1 MEDNPFLALFE
12 SSAPAQN
19 SQRLDQPVTTKSPNN
34 PEEPKAQINHFY
46 ERIFSFTINNDLA
59 PEFDVI
65 YLEGLA
71 DGIQDGFKY
80 LTKDIIG
87 QAICERIFYDQD
99 DLKRLI
105 LQYRKSNYNNPGVA
119 DETRRVLY
127 LTECYKRC
135 YTLKTV
141 GSFQGVKK
149 SETSV
154 NDDIID
160 DASSQIIQN
169 LSTIFK
175 EPEMMGG
182 DGDPKEQL
190 FGFFND
196 GNNDSGVVGNL
207 LEDLVQ
213 SLQGDGFK
221 TLADE
226 LSHNILNMMKVEAQ
240 NDTLIGMGNV
250 GYSRI
255 NIFVEHLSLAKQF
268 ILYNYPRDVSQS
280 TGYAQTLLGILLSKS
295 CLPINELG
303 SFDFFE
309 NPSSQPGSVHQRTEG
324 QIWQALEQLHEW
336 LFRLFKGLL
345 RISPDVKHLTLMWI
359 GECLRANAGR
369 GKLWTSEMGAIMSAQ
384 FVSDGFMLN
393 LSGVLLQFC
402 VPFTTGPKNPKIFKI
417 DSRYTACTEVE
428 VSEDSRLKNVHLRD
442 ASKETCLVES
452 VDPNERECDVETFN
466 FITDIFFVTHKSM
479 DLGLRVCH
487 EKLVKINQELGRQ
500 QEVYRE
506 MMQQNVNQDQREAVQ
521 KRTDQLMTRYLSLKA
536 ALLLPQS
543 MSNMMRVISSTGF
556 WLTNLAVSY
565 GDKKYLQ
572 EGNPDIFPLIENKV
586 ALELKYV
593 PEHLVGN
600 ICEYL
605 LLTKRFQPSL
615 FEQHEECLTMIMDF
629 VLPFMGSPQWLKN
642 PHLRARLAEC
652 LECILPHHEIGD
664 SGGYSLR
671 FNRERMFTEYKFR
684 LEIIPCVLNV
694 FVNIETTGQA
704 VEFEMKFNYR
714 RPMFEILKYVW
725 EMEEYRTKMLQL
737 ANHAEEHILDEIPP
751 LFLRF
756 VNLLVNDAI
765 FLLDEALG
773 YMKQIQEGEAARP
786 QWADL
791 PPNERSSR
799 ENEYLHMGRLAR
811 YHNIMGLDNIK
822 MLDTLTKDISAV
834 FTHST
839 MVDRIA
845 AMLNYFLKSLVGP
858 ERKSFKVKNLEQF
871 SFRPAE
877 IVKHI
882 CKIYTH
888 YAECPSFI
896 RAVSSDGRSYSPE
909 LFVQAK
915 SVLENKIHDIELI
928 VALENVSASVKKMA
942 ADTLKDDELFADAP
956 EEFLDAI
963 MSHLMKDPVRL
974 PNSGQIV
981 DRPTIARHVLSDQ
994 NDPFNRSPLTLDMVI
1009 PETELKNRIQ
1019 AWMDS
1024 KRREQK

>member
-1 MEDNPFLALFE
+1 MGDNPFLALFE
-12 SSAPAQN
+12 TSTPSCQ
-19 SQRLDQPVTTKSPNN
+19 QILQPVTTKTSQNLN
-34 PEEPKAQINHFY
+34 ESQAEINKFY
-46 ERIFSFTINNDLA
+46 EKIFSFTVNDGVT
-59 PEFDVI
+59 PECDVI

-71 DGIQDGFKY
+71 DGLEDENKF
-80 LTKDIIG
+80 LTKDVIA
-87 QAICERIFYDQD
+87 QAICERIFYDED
-99 DLKRLI
+99 DLKRLVRK
-105 LQYRKSNYNNPGVA
+105 QGKSNHKSIGVA
-119 DETRRVLY
+119 DETRRVIY

-141 GSFQGVKK
+141 GTFQGVKK
-149 SETSV
+149 SAASV
-154 NDDIID
+154 NDDIIN
-160 DASSQIIQN
+160 DASLQIIQN

-175 EPEMMGG
+175 EPEMMSGY
-182 DGDPKEQL
+182 GDPKEQL

-207 LEDLVQ
+207 LEDLVGE
-213 SLQGDGFK
+213 LQGDGFK
-221 TLADE
+221 PLADE
-226 LSHNILNMMKVEAQ
+226 LSHNILNNIHDEAR

-255 NIFVEHLSLAKQF
+255 NVFVEHPKLAKQF
-268 ILYNYPRDVSQS
+268 ILYNYPSDANRA
-280 TGYAQTLLGILLSKS
+280 TAYAQTLLGTLLSKS
-295 CLPINELG
+295 CLPTNELG
-303 SFDFFE
+303 AFDFFE

-324 QIWQALEQLHEW
+324 QIWQSLEQLQEW
-336 LFRLFKGLL
+336 LFRLFKGLF

-359 GECLRANAGR
+359 GDCFKANAGR
-369 GKLWTSEMGAIMSAQ
+369 GKLWTSEMGAIMSAN

-402 VPFTTGPKNPKIFKI
+402 IPFTTGAKNPKLFKI
-417 DSRYTACTEVE
+417 DTRYTACSVE
-428 VSEDSRLKNVHLRD
+428 VSEDSMLKNIHLRE

-452 VDPNERECDVETFN
+452 VDPNERECDVDTFN
-466 FITDIFFVTHKSM
+466 FITDIFFITHKSM

-572 EGNPDIFPLIENKV
+572 EGNPEIFPLVENKI

-615 FEQHEECLTMIMDF
+615 FEQHEECLIMIMDF

-652 LECILPHHEIGD
+652 LECLLPHHEIGN

-671 FNRERMFTEYKFR
+671 FNRERIFTEYKYR

-725 EMEEYRTKMLQL
+725 EMDEYRTKMKQL
-737 ANHAEEHILDEIPP
+737 ANHAEEHILDEMPP

-756 VNLLVNDAI
+756 VNLLVNDAT

-773 YMKQIQEGEAARP
+773 YMKQIQEGQASRP

-845 AMLNYFLKSLVGP
+845 AMLNYFLKNLVGP
-858 ERKSFKVKNLEQF
+858 ERKSFKVKNLEEF
-871 SFRPAE
+871 SFQPAE
-877 IVKHI
+877 IVKYI

-915 SVLENKIHDIELI
+915 SVLENKIHDMELI
-928 VALENVSASVKKMA
+928 AALENVSKSVKKMA

-956 EEFLDAI
+956 DEFLDPI

-981 DRPTIARHVLSDQ
+981 DRPTIARHILSDQ
-994 NDPFNRSPLTLDMVI
+994 NDPFTRSPLTLDMVI
-1009 PETELKNRIQ
+1009 PETELRNRIQ
-1019 AWMDS
+1019 SWMES
-1024 KRREQK
+1024 KRNEQK